1 MIITIMI
8 MITIITIMI
17 MIIIIMMMVIRKGT
31 LCLSP
36 QCTHRPSS
44 APLYHRGVRLERSSI
59 QGFVGMKLSS
69 FLSSPILTTSMCH
82 WAPLLFNKKIMMAL
96 MLPLRYPE
104 SWRGTACSL
113 PRTGYLLPP
122 FSSYRLR
129 RMMMMMT
136 MMMMMMI
143 LTIIMLGTWHID
155 PATFLDIEGG
165 TDITESGKNDDDLN
179 CDQHVFVLK
188 KSDWMTVYY
197 DNSGEINIEETIS
210 LVRIKSRSMH

>member
-1 MIITIMI
+1 
-8 MITIITIMI
+8 
-17 MIIIIMMMVIRKGT
+17 
-31 LCLSP
+31 
-36 QCTHRPSS
+36 
-44 APLYHRGVRLERSSI
+44 
-59 QGFVGMKLSS
+59 
-69 FLSSPILTTSMCH
+69 
-82 WAPLLFNKKIMMAL
+82 

-129 RMMMMMT
+129 MM

-143 LTIIMLGTWHID
+143 LTIIMCLGTWHID

-165 TDITESGKNDDDLN
+165 TDITESGKNDDDLK
-179 CDQHVFVLK
+179 CDQNVCVLK
-188 KSDWMTVYY
+188 KSDWMTVYF

-210 LVRIKSRSMH
+210 LVRIKSRRMHIAYASYNINVMGRVYYRRRLSNSPEEKLLFRFSCMLLPHQKLQSVLSSYVTL